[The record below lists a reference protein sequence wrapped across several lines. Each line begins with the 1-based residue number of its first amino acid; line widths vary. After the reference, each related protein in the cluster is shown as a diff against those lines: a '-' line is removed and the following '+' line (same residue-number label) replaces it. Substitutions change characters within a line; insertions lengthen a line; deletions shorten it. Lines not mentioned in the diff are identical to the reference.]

1 MIKIVKII
9 QTIYLSFTL
18 QLKIIFGYIL
28 LLALLG
34 IIVSLVWLEHRKM
47 ETINKDELL
56 INRKREVVIRTF
68 ERLLDYSFSDDFLL
82 IRDNNKFNEYQMKRE
97 VATNALNELRQ
108 YYPTNVQRSQI
119 DKVSSLLLEKEI
131 LLLGVM
137 NALSDFSQI
146 DSLLQQRISVI
157 ASQTW
162 ISEQPKI
169 SATTGNKRGGLFGL
183 LKRKEEKSAYA
194 RQKESKRKQEQ
205 LPTSWQTPEKLN
217 SLQKEIHKQY
227 TDYWNKLEVYSDS
240 LQQRNTELHS
250 QISILIC
257 EFEQTVTMQAE
268 NETEEIA
275 ALREQSFQIIF
286 FIAVTAILLIVV
298 FYLFIHQDIRKRQ
311 EYRKKLE
318 VSDRRNRELLAA
330 RRNLILTV
338 SHDLRAPLSTISEYA
353 ELLQGERNEE
363 RSKGYAVNILRASRH
378 VIGLANNLLYY
389 YRLEAEK
396 EQPEREIFH
405 PGRTVEETTHSF
417 RPIAARKGLGLTT
430 EVTDSDVLVEGDSGR
445 LVQILNN
452 LLSNAV
458 KFTRAGYIHVGA
470 RYRNG
475 TLCFFVRDT
484 GTGIDKER
492 QERLF
497 TAFERGETQGTEQG
511 FGLGLAITY
520 KLVTLLDGT
529 IRVQSDPVSGSTFEV
544 CLPMREADGNPEN
557 VSVFPEHD
565 SLSGMRVLAIDD
577 DRMQLDVTKKIY
589 TRNGVVCDCCL
600 NIGELVSALRRNRY
614 DLVLTDM
621 RMPEMDGHGVLSLVR
636 GSNLGQIKTLPVL
649 AVTAQ
654 ADEKPERFRNAGFAG
669 CLYKPFSPEELLAE
683 TSRIDRPDFAA
694 VMEGEENTEEML
706 DIFIEDTTEELSG
719 MRDALSSGNYERLG
733 HIIHKAAPLWGMIRI
748 NIPLGELEKMASMP
762 PEKWN
767 RTLDKRIEK
776 LFEAVE
782 QAVEKAKRLKEK
794 TDGNHIDSRG

>member
-1 MIKIVKII
+1 MKSF
-9 QTIYLSFTL
+9 LSIL
-18 QLKIIFGYIL
+18 QLKIVGGYIL
-28 LLALLG
+28 LLALLCT
-34 IIVSLVWLEHRKM
+34 VAFLVRLEHGKM
-47 ETINKDELL
+47 EELDSREHSA
-56 INRKREVVIRTF
+56 NMRRKAVSRTF
-68 ERLLDYSFSDDFLL
+68 EKLLEFSLHDHFLL
-82 IRDNNKFNEYQMKRE
+82 MPDSADIHECRNSCA
-97 VATNALNELRQ
+97 VALDALNGLKPYYAAELHFAMD
-108 YYPTNVQRSQI
+108 TISM
-119 DKVSSLLLEKEI
+119 LLLEKER
-131 LLLGVM
+131 LLHEVT
-137 NALSDFSQI
+137 NTLSGFPRA
-146 DSLLQQRISVI
+146 DSLLLRKAPRIERQVRD
-157 ASQTW
+157 AG
-162 ISEQPKI
+162 QPDIPPAKK
-169 SATTGNKRGGLFGL
+169 GQGL
-183 LKRKEEKSAYA
+183 LNIFSRSKNKKSAYA
-194 RQKESKRKQEQ
+194 SMKEKEMRSLKRQSSVNGQFVR
-205 LPTSWQTPEKLN
+205 
-217 SLQKEIHKQY
+217 LQKDMYNQY
-227 TDYWNKLEVYSDS
+227 ADYRKRLDACSDS
-240 LQQRNTELHS
+240 LRCRNRELNAR
-250 QISILIC
+250 ISGLIHD
-257 EFEQTVTMQAE
+257 FERATDTQYTADME
-268 NETEEIA
+268 ETA
-275 ALREQSFQIIF
+275 ALRRQSFRIILS
-286 FIAVTAILLIVV
+286 IAVTAVLLIVAL
-298 FYLFIHQDIRKRQ
+298 YLFIHTDIRKRQ
-311 EYRKKLE
+311 KYRVALE
-318 VSDRRNRELLAA
+318 TACSRNEELLAV

-338 SHDLRAPLSTISEYA
+338 SHDLRAPLGTISEYA
-353 ELLQGERNEE
+353 ELLQGERNGE

-475 TLCFFVRDT
+475 ILCFFVRDT

-529 IRVQSDPVSGSTFEV
+529 IRVQSDPGSGSTFEV
-544 CLPMREADGNPEN
+544 CLPMREADGNPVN

-589 TRNGVVCDCCL
+589 ARNGVVCDCCL

-767 RTLDKRIEK
+767 RTLDRRIEK

>member
-1 MIKIVKII
+1 METKQV
-9 QTIYLSFTL
+9 QENNSHMALR
-18 QLKIIFGYIL
+18 LKIISGYVL
-28 LLALLG
+28 LPVLLG
-34 IIVSLVWLEHRKM
+34 VIVSLVWLEHRKM
-47 ETINKDELL
+47 EALNCGEL
-56 INRKREVVIRTF
+56 RGRQKRAAEKRTF
-68 ERLLDYSFSDDFLL
+68 EKLLDFSFSDDILL
-82 IRDNNKFNEYQMKRE
+82 LRDDGKLDEYRMKRE
-97 VATNALNELRQ
+97 MVTDALNELKQ
-108 YYPTNVQRSQI
+108 YYQADGVQYARI
-119 DKVSSLLLEKEI
+119 DRVSSLLLEKEK
-131 LLLGVM
+131 LLFRVI
-137 NALSDFSQI
+137 NTLSDFLRT
-146 DSLLQQRISVI
+146 DSLLQRRIPVI
-157 ASQTW
+157 ISQTAQ
-162 ISEQPKI
+162 QPDVT
-169 SATTGNKRGGLFGL
+169 ATTENKRGGLFGL
-183 LKRKEEKSAYA
+183 FKKTEEKSAYA
-194 RQKESKRKQEQ
+194 RQREKRKQQSVSRRTTGE
-205 LPTSWQTPEKLN
+205 LY
-217 SLQKEIHKQY
+217 SLQKEIHAQY
-227 TDYWNKLEVYSDS
+227 TDSWNKLSAYSDS
-240 LQQRNTELHS
+240 LQQRDRELNS
-250 QISILIC
+250 QINGLIC
-257 EFEQTVTMQAE
+257 EFEQAAIVQSD
-268 NETEEIA
+268 NEAKQMA
-275 ALREQSFQIIF
+275 ALREESFRIIL
-286 FIAVTAILLIVV
+286 FIAVAAILLIVV
-298 FYLFIHQDIRKRQ
+298 FYIFIHRDIRQRLA
-311 EYRKKLE
+311 YRMRLE
-318 VSDRRNRELLAA
+318 ASDRRNHELLAA

-338 SHDLRAPLSTISEYA
+338 SHDLRAPLGTISEYA
-353 ELLQGERNEE
+353 ELLQDERNGE

-529 IRVQSDPVSGSTFEV
+529 IRVQSDPGSGSTFEV
-544 CLPMREADGNPEN
+544 CLPMREADGNPGN

-589 TRNGVVCDCCL
+589 ARNGVVCDCCL

-794 TDGNHIDSRG
+794 ADGNHIDSRG